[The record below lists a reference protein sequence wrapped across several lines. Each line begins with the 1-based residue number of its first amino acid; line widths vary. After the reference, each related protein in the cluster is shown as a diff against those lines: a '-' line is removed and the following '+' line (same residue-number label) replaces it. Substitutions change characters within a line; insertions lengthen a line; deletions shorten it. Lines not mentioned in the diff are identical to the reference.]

1 MKQITTLIL
10 LALILSGCAW
20 LRPHKTDIEQ
30 GNVITQT
37 EINQLRIGMN
47 EYQVKQIMGAP
58 ILINIFTPNRI
69 DYVYTSQLG
78 HSAMNEKRITCIFYR
93 GRLQKI
99 EKN

>member
-1 MKQITTLIL
+1 MKQITTFIL
-10 LALILSGCAW
+10 LALILSGCTW
-20 LRPHKTDIEQ
+20 FRPHKADIEQ

-37 EINQLRIGMN
+37 EIHQLRVGMS

-58 ILINIFTPNRI
+58 ILINIFTPNRV

-78 HSAMNEKRITCIFYR
+78 HGSMNEKHITCIFYR
-93 GRLQKI
+93 GHLQKI